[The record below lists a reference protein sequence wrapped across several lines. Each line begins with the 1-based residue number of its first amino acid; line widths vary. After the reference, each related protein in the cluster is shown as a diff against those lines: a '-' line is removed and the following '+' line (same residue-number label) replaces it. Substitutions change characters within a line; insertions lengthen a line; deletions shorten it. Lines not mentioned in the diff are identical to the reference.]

1 MDFGDIFGANPT
13 VIDLQAAN
21 RWEAI
26 DELIHHLVVA
36 RKINADHKEAIT
48 AAVKKREAAMS
59 TGIGFGIGLPHA
71 TTNLVGDGVGAIGHS
86 DRGIEFEA
94 LDGGPVKVVVLFLI
108 PPGQFQKHAHTLA
121 NIAKWARRRFP

>member
-36 RKINADHKEAIT
+36 RKINADHKVAIT
-48 AAVKKREAAMS
+48 AECAA
-59 TGIGFGIGLPHA
+59 TGLPGTA
-71 TTNLVGDGVGAIGHS
+71 RSVL
-86 DRGIEFEA
+86 
-94 LDGGPVKVVVLFLI
+94 GPRTHLI
-108 PPGQFQKHAHTLA
+108 AG
-121 NIAKWARRRFP
+121 